1 MSIPYPTP
9 GVHMDVCTTIRRNL
23 YCSYMLE
30 QMVANLFTAYIDSID
45 GSNNG
50 LGVAKIVLSVLA
62 IESKNHATYIDLMAR
77 HYNLFDEAECTQLI
91 GRPWT
96 LMQELLSELS
106 EGRKMNLKEFI
117 EKQAWIERAVGEE
130 TYHKLLLPLIN
141 EGVGMG
147 CIDKINA
154 SVIESIL
161 SKIASDEVWHEK
173 LLQLLLN
180 IVSN

>member
-1 MSIPYPTP
+1 
-9 GVHMDVCTTIRRNL
+9 MDVCTTIRRNL

-96 LMQELLSELS
+96 
-106 EGRKMNLKEFI
+106 
-117 EKQAWIERAVGEE
+117 
-130 TYHKLLLPLIN
+130 
-141 EGVGMG
+141 
-147 CIDKINA
+147 
-154 SVIESIL
+154 
-161 SKIASDEVWHEK
+161 
-173 LLQLLLN
+173 
-180 IVSN
+180 